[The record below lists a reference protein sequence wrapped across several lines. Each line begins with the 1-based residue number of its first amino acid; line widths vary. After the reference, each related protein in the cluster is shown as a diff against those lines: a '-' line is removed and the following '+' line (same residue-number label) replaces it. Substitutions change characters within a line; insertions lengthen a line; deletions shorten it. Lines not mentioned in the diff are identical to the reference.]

1 MTLPAPF
8 PPWLRGERRSV
19 AEAAAVGLLVVVMHL
34 LFRLSAGFL
43 VGVLNDDG
51 VYVALGKAIADGV
64 GYRSIH
70 LVGAPLQLRY
80 PPGLP
85 LLLAVPWALGGTLGA
100 VRATVATLHPVVAG
114 AAAGLGWWLGRRRLG
129 LSAGPPPV
137 WTTRPLF
144 LGSVTSY

>member
-19 AEAAAVGLLVVVMHL
+19 AEAAAVGLLGVVMHL
-34 LFRLSAGFL
+34 LFRLSAGVL

-64 GYRSIH
+64 GYPSIH
-70 LVGAPLQLRY
+70 LGRAPLPLRY

-85 LLLAVPWALGGTLGA
+85 LLLAVSSGPGGALA
-100 VRATVATLHPVVAG
+100 CR
-114 AAAGLGWWLGRRRLG
+114 
-129 LSAGPPPV
+129 
-137 WTTRPLF
+137 
-144 LGSVTSY
+144 

>member
-8 PPWLRGERRSV
+8 PSWLRGERRGV
-19 AEAAAVGLLVVVMHL
+19 AEAVAVGLLVAVVHV

-51 VYVALGKAIADGV
+51 VYVALGKAIADGA

-70 LVGAPLQLRY
+70 LVGAALQVRY

-85 LLLAVPWALGGTLGA
+85 LLLAVQVL
-100 VRATVATLHPVVAG
+100 
-114 AAAGLGWWLGRRRLG
+114 AAG
-129 LSAGPPPV
+129 
-137 WTTRPLF
+137 
-144 LGSVTSY
+144 GSLR

>member
-19 AEAAAVGLLVVVMHL
+19 AGAAAVGLLVVGMHL
-34 LFRLSAGFL
+34 LFRLSAGVL

-70 LVGAPLQLRY
+70 LVGAPPQLRY

-85 LLLAVPWALGGTLGA
+85 LLLAGPWAPGGPPG
-100 VRATVATLHPVVAG
+100 RGPATG
-114 AAAGLGWWLGRRRLG
+114 AAL
-129 LSAGPPPV
+129 PPC
-137 WTTRPLF
+137 
-144 LGSVTSY
+144 